1 MGICHGSTKNN
12 NGQLKQVMAKV
23 RKSQDIDIILKETTE
38 TYTTYNPYMN
48 PILNRRL
55 REQSTP
61 TYSNVQ
67 Q

>member
-1 MGICHGSTKNN
+1 MGICHGGTKYN
-12 NGQLKQVMAKV
+12 NGQLKQIMAKAK
-23 RKSQDIDIILKETTE
+23 KSEDIAIILQETTDI
-38 TYTTYNPYMN
+38 YTIFNPYKN

-61 TYSNVQ
+61 TQSNVQ

>member
-1 MGICHGSTKNN
+1 MGVCHGSTKSN

-23 RKSQDIDIILKETTE
+23 RQSQDIEIILKETTE
-38 TYTTYNPYMN
+38 TYNTYNPYKN

-61 TYSNVQ
+61 TQSNVQ
-67 Q
+67 